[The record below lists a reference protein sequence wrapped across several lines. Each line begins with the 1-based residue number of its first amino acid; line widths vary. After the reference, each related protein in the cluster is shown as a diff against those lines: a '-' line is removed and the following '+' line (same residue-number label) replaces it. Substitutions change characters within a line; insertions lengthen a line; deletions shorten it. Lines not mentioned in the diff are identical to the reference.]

1 MMETKK
7 AEKTR
12 LVEWAYPSHVQ
23 LKLQRW
29 GKEKKNIW
37 EIFFETQESLSSN
50 VWTLLYVWM

>member
-1 MMETKK
+1 METKK

-29 GKEKKNIW
+29 GKEKKKKR
-37 EIFFETQESLSSN
+37 EHTQL
-50 VWTLLYVWM
+50 TL